1 MIAAALAAGLLAA
14 ISAARPQSG
23 GAASAPPAAQQ
34 QQASRGQIIAT
45 VTLVVV
51 PVTVKDSSGN
61 LVSDLEQKDF
71 RIFEDGIEQQISVF
85 SVDPV
90 PLSAALLVDDD
101 LKSSVARTV
110 NKTLEAVAGGFAAVD
125 EVSLWRFS
133 TVPEELREYSSD
145 NNDLMNR
152 LKHVELNTTFDVP
165 TAPQMSGEPRVNT
178 EPPIGPM
185 PSQSS
190 TFGRPNTKHI
200 IDAVYAAAETLVKRA
215 RDRRKIIVLI
225 SDGQNGKNNTH
236 TFDETRRLLLSND
249 ISVYAVGVG
258 SAGLNRG
265 INVMAR
271 FAHATG
277 GDIFYAGSREAMENL
292 YRRATEQARNE
303 YTIDY
308 SPAHT
313 DRTALYHSIEV
324 RIERPGLHLLTRDGY
339 YANPH

>member
-1 MIAAALAAGLLAA
+1 MFAAALAAGVLAVA
-14 ISAARPQSG
+14 PAEPQS
-23 GAASAPPAAQQ
+23 SRPPASPPVAQKE
-34 QQASRGQIIAT
+34 QASRGQIITT

-51 PVTVKDSSGN
+51 PVTVKDRAGN

-85 SVDPV
+85 TVDPV

-101 LKSSVARTV
+101 LKASVARTV
-110 NKTLEAVAGGFAAVD
+110 NKTLEAVAGGFAAAD

-133 TVPEELREYSSD
+133 TVPEELAEYSSD
-145 NNDLMNR
+145 NADLMNR
-152 LKHVELNTTFDVP
+152 LKRLDMNSSFDVP
-165 TAPQMSGEPRVNT
+165 TAPQMTGEPRVNT
-178 EPPIGPM
+178 QPPIGPM
-185 PSQSS
+185 PSAGS
-190 TFGRPNTKHI
+190 TFGHANTKHI

-215 RDRRKIIVLI
+215 RDRRKIILLI

-236 TFDETRRLLLSND
+236 TFDETRHLLLAND

-292 YRRATEQARNE
+292 YTRATEQARNE
-303 YTIDY
+303 YTIAY

-324 RIERPGLHLLTRDGY
+324 RIERTGLHLLTRDGY